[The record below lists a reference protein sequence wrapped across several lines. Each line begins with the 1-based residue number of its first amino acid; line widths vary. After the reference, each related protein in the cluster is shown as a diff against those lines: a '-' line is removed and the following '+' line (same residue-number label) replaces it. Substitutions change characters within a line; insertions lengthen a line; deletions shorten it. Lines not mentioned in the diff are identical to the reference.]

1 MTALV
6 EPFPTITIDR
16 TRQLA
21 HFPEGRPLMESVGDY
36 LRKTETAVAGR
47 PVAGAIT
54 AIVPVYNTDPAMLH
68 VALDSLLAQIWRPA
82 YILVIDDG
90 SDRPDTQAYLAA
102 IADSPLI
109 HVLRNPRNLSLG
121 PTMNRALDACP
132 TPFALKLDSDDVADP
147 GLVAAYCDHLDA
159 RPTPDVLG
167 CQFTAFG
174 ESHFTTRHPSR
185 VTRNHVVR
193 SPGYWFMNHTGVLLN
208 RDSLQAVGGYRA
220 MRGLPEDY
228 DLWIRMMRAGYYRFV
243 NLDQSLV
250 AYRDSPAALHRN
262 FRRGIGRLRLMAAK
276 ASARLL
282 PPF

>member
-1 MTALV
+1 VTALV

-21 HFPEGRPLMESVGDY
+21 HFPEGRPMADSLGDY
-36 LRKTETAVAGR
+36 LRKTEASIAGR
-47 PVAGAIT
+47 PVAEMVT

-68 VALDSLLAQIWRPA
+68 VALDSLLAQTMRPA
-82 YILVIDDG
+82 YILLIDDG
-90 SDRPDTQAYLAA
+90 SDRLDTRAYLAA
-102 IADSPLI
+102 IDDSLLVD
-109 HVLRNPRNLSLG
+109 VLYNPRNISLG
-121 PTMNRALDACP
+121 PTMNRALEACP
-132 TPFALKLDSDDVADP
+132 TPFALKLDSDDVAAP
-147 GLVAAYCDHLDA
+147 GLLAAFCDHLDGQPA
-159 RPTPDVLG
+159 PDVLG

-174 ESHFTTRHPSR
+174 ESHFTTHHPSK
-185 VTRNHVVR
+185 VTRAHVVR

-208 RDSLQAVGGYRA
+208 RDSVRAVGGYRA

-228 DLWIRMMRAGYYRFV
+228 DLWIRMMRAGHNRFI
-243 NLDQSLV
+243 NLDESLV

-262 FRRGIGRLRLMAAK
+262 FRRGIGRLRLMATK

>member
-6 EPFPTITIDR
+6 EPFRTITIDR

-21 HFPEGRPLMESVGDY
+21 HFPEGRPWVDSVGDY
-36 LRKTETAVAGR
+36 LRKTEAALARR
-47 PVAGAIT
+47 PVAEAMT

-68 VALDSLLAQIWRPA
+68 VALDSLLAQTWRPA

-90 SDRPDTQAYLAA
+90 SDRLDTRAYLAS
-102 IADSPLI
+102 IEDSPLI
-109 HVLRNPRNLSLG
+109 DVIHNPRNLSLG
-121 PTMNRALDACP
+121 PTMNRALEACP

-147 GLVAAYCDHLDA
+147 GLVAAYYDRLDE

-174 ESHFTTRHPSR
+174 ASHFTTRHPRR
-185 VTRNHVVR
+185 VTRNHVVHT
-193 SPGYWFMNHTGVLLN
+193 PGYWFMNHTGVLLN
-208 RDSLQAVGGYRA
+208 RDSVRAGGGYRA

-228 DLWIRMMRAGYYRFV
+228 DLWIRMMRAGYNRFI
-243 NLDQSLV
+243 NLEQSLV
-250 AYRDSPAALHRN
+250 AYRDSPTALHRN
-262 FRRGIGRLRLMAAK
+262 FRRGIGRLRLMATK

>member
-1 MTALV
+1 MV

-21 HFPEGRPLMESVGDY
+21 HFPEGRSMAESLEGY
-36 LRKTETAVAGR
+36 LRKMEATIAARTVAEM
-47 PVAGAIT
+47 VT

-68 VALDSLLAQIWRPA
+68 VALDSLLAQTCRPA

-90 SDRPDTQAYLAA
+90 SDRSDTRAYLTS
-102 IADSPLI
+102 IEDSLLI
-109 HVLRNPRNLSLG
+109 DVLYNPRNLSLG
-121 PTMNRALDACP
+121 PTMNRALEACP

-147 GLVAAYCDHLDA
+147 GLLAAFHDHLDGH
-159 RPTPDVLG
+159 PVPDVLG

-174 ESHFTTRHPSR
+174 ESDFTTSHPPT
-185 VTRNHVVR
+185 VTRAHVVH

-208 RDSLQAVGGYRA
+208 RNSVRSVGGYRA

-228 DLWIRMMRAGYYRFV
+228 DLWIRMMRAGYNRFV
-243 NLDQSLV
+243 NLEQSLV
-250 AYRDSPAALHRN
+250 AYRDSPSALHRN
-262 FRRGIGRLRLMAAK
+262 FRRGIGRLRLITAK

>member
-1 MTALV
+1 MTTRV

-21 HFPEGRPLMESVGDY
+21 HFPEGRPFVHSVGDY
-36 LRKTETAVAGR
+36 LRKTEAAIARR
-47 PVAGAIT
+47 PVAGDMT

-68 VALDSLLAQIWRPA
+68 VALDSLLVQTWRPA

-90 SDRPDTQAYLAA
+90 SDRLDTRAYLASLE
-102 IADSPLI
+102 DSPLI
-109 HVLRNPRNLSLG
+109 DVIHNPRNLSLG
-121 PTMNRALDACP
+121 PTMNRALEACP

-147 GLVAAYCDHLDA
+147 GLVAAYCDRLDE
-159 RPTPDVLG
+159 RPAPDVLG

-174 ESHFTTRHPSR
+174 ESHFTTRHPRR
-185 VTRNHVVR
+185 VTRDHVVQ

-208 RDSLQAVGGYRA
+208 RDSVRAVGGYRA

-228 DLWIRMMRAGYYRFV
+228 DLWIRMMRAGYNRFI
-243 NLDQSLV
+243 NLEQSLV
-250 AYRDSPAALHRN
+250 AYRDSPTALHRN
-262 FRRGIGRLRLMAAK
+262 FRRGIGRLRLMATK